1 MSSFLSQSYQPG
13 NPLELP
19 NVDIVRSNVK
29 ELQTKY
35 DSNKAIIDQ
44 TLAKFQMMKLARP
57 QDDEYAAAKLMEAQ
71 SAIDAYSQSN
81 GDLSRNTTRD
91 TMLSAFKSI
100 YQDPII
106 LNSFEQ
112 KAKLD
117 TLNTE
122 VAKRKEKGDG
132 SYSDQNYSYSLYKG
146 GVQDY
151 MDGKTKK
158 LGDLSYVPQANPQKE
173 LKDIADNIEKYDTEI
188 EKTWTDNGYIYTQK
202 GKVMS
207 ADKLKAIA
215 ESFLT
220 DGAKKQLVVNG
231 WASIHQ
237 GTTEEERMNN
247 TKKSFS
253 GFMTRSLEAEKQ
265 NVILA
270 EGQATKTGSDA
281 DKKNAEIARENYSN
295 LEKGL
300 NDILT
305 NGSAEQMYGTVYRES
320 TLNNFANIFKYN
332 TVDITDIK
340 GDTTHMAKVKMEYDM
355 QRDAVKDSQWQMDYN
370 LKLRKEG
377 LTTDENGNLV
387 GDGSAFQT
395 KADFGAVVPEAGN
408 VQKQAFEEI
417 DGLDKTITQKANALY
432 NTLDGK
438 TQEAINLEVKNS
450 NGAKTKEDVLI
461 EYSQGGK
468 ISHADANMLNT
479 LIVDRY
485 SKQEEYQKYKTEAE
499 KEAEVDLDTPQMV
512 ERLYNNPNIKIMWK
526 GTIQSA
532 KKVLE
537 DTGIVDSNG
546 NKRLNLKENREV
558 FDSVKRSILADKALS
573 STQVF
578 DYKNYLTKLAESLGE
593 NINNILVK
601 GVPEYRQGTSIGAYS
616 GSQFTPETLKPNS
629 KTAKFLEIH
638 KKGGAYNRDGIFSS
652 DDSFDDIPEVDAYFR
667 KVSPQEID
675 IKIGQKIMANSTTGF
690 GKITTVRPGTPE
702 YIDIAQQAGYDIKG
716 TLPIELKKVPN
727 QPNLVT
733 ISLGA
738 GSSRKIEPKD
748 VANMPQLRIEDL
760 SPRVLSQVN
769 LYDSKPMLTLKNFP
783 PIKQSATFSDMEGTK
798 LAGFANVH
806 FGGMN
811 SANINQANMV
821 TKNGA
826 TSFYFNRYQEQLGTE
841 DKPTQLG
848 RAIKNMINST
858 DTYVEAEKTDN
869 EDGIFIMPKIVKG
882 DTTVFINSP
891 TIEGGLI
898 TEKNTDIAYKKMKF
912 TPQTYINEYLVA
924 VLSSKNQNQI
934 DKLVKLYGQ

>member
-1 MSSFLSQSYQPG
+1 MSSYLSQPYQAGQTPKYT
-13 NPLELP
+13 
-19 NVDIVRSNVK
+19 DISIIDNTLST
-29 ELQTKY
+29 LQNRY
-35 DSNKAIIDQ
+35 DTNKAIIDQ
-44 TLAKFQMMKLARP
+44 TLAKFEMMKLARP

-106 LNSFEQ
+106 LNSLEQ
-112 KAKLD
+112 KSKLD
-117 TLNTE
+117 KLNAE
-122 VAKRKEKGDG
+122 VSKRKEKGDG

-237 GTTEEERMNN
+237 GATEEERMNN

-340 GDTTHMAKVKMEYDM
+340 GDTTYMAKVKMEYDM

-395 KADFGAVVPEAGN
+395 KADFGVKLPEAGN

-432 NTLDGK
+432 NTLDEK
-438 TQEAINLEVKNS
+438 IQKSIDLEVKNS
-450 NGAKTKEDVLI
+450 NGSKTKEDVLI

-499 KEAEVDLDTPQMV
+499 KEASKQLDSESTIKSFTD
-512 ERLYNNPNIKIMWK
+512 NPNLKMMWTVNGK
-526 GTIQSA
+526 TTLVPVKDVLLQTGVIDKSG
-532 KKVLE
+532 KVLG
-537 DTGIVDSNG
+537 DITSN
-546 NKRLNLKENREV
+546 KVLKEALE
-558 FDSVKRSILADKALS
+558 KSIYTDLFLS
-573 STQVF
+573 SSGNNQLLKSDENLRKIASLFGEDINKVVLQAGQEGHSGKG
-578 DYKNYLTKLAESLGE
+578 YQRNEINTKTKTGAFIASQRASGGYD
-593 NINNILVK
+593 K
-601 GVPEYRQGTSIGAYS
+601 GWT
-616 GSQFTPETLKPNS
+616 T
-629 KTAKFLEIH
+629 
-638 KKGGAYNRDGIFSS
+638 
-652 DDSFDDIPEVDAYFR
+652 DSFDDISSINSYIKTQSAE
-667 KVSPQEID
+667 EINL
-675 IKIGQKIMANSTTGF
+675 KIGQKIMANSTTGF
-690 GKITTVRPGTPE
+690 GKVTTVKPGTAE
-702 YIDIAQQAGYDIKG
+702 YKDIAQQAGFEVNGNIA
-716 TLPIELKKVPN
+716 IELKKIPS
-727 QPNLVT
+727 QPNLITVT
-733 ISLGA
+733 LGA
-738 GSSRKIEPKD
+738 GSSTKVKPTEIP
-748 VANMPQLRIEDL
+748 NNQILRIEDL

-769 LYDSKPMLTLKNFP
+769 LYNSKPMLTLKNFP
-783 PIKQSATFSDMEGTK
+783 PIKQSATFSDMEGGALT
-798 LAGFANVH
+798 GFANEH
-806 FGGMN
+806 FGGRKD
-811 SANINQANMV
+811 ANVKLASLT
-821 TKNGA
+821 TKKGA
-826 TSFYFNRYQEQLGTE
+826 TEFYFTKFSQQLGTE
-841 DKPTQLG
+841 QNPTKIG
-848 RAIKNMINST
+848 SAIIGIINSK
-858 DTYVEAEKTDN
+858 DTYVEADKTDN
-869 EDGIFIMPKIVKG
+869 ADGIFIVPKIVKG
-882 DTTVFINSP
+882 NTTVFINTP
-891 TIEGGLI
+891 TEEGGLV
-898 TEKNTDIAYKKMKF
+898 TEKTTDNTYKKMKF